1 MPLSE
6 LFLWTDPEN
15 FSKVQMDEVYLLV
28 DYVDQSNM

>member
-15 FSKVQMDEVYLLV
+15 FVKIQMDEVYLLV
-28 DYVDQSNM
+28 DYVD